1 MYLFEPKE
9 YLIKTMIFKFYNRN
23 DKNQETIGR
32 VVTTSRLQAAKL
44 FAERKQ
50 LPLKEFLKVFGVT
63 TII

>member
-1 MYLFEPKE
+1 
-9 YLIKTMIFKFYNRN
+9 MIFKFYSRN
-23 DKNQETIGR
+23 DKSQETIGL
-32 VVTTSRLQAAKL
+32 VVTTTRLQAAKI

>member
-1 MYLFEPKE
+1 
-9 YLIKTMIFKFYNRN
+9 MIFKFYSRK
-23 DKNQETIGR
+23 DKDQETIGR

-50 LPLKEFLKVFGVT
+50 LPLKQFLKIFGVT

>member
-1 MYLFEPKE
+1 
-9 YLIKTMIFKFYNRN
+9 MIFKFYNRN

-50 LPLKEFLKVFGVT
+50 LPLKEFLKIEYVSNKRKYSKVG
-63 TII
+63 

>member
-1 MYLFEPKE
+1 
-9 YLIKTMIFKFYNRN
+9 MIFKFYNRN
-23 DKNQETIGR
+23 DKTQETIGR

-63 TII
+63 TIL